1 MTDLFANVLLVLI
14 RLLLIAIFG
23 QVILSWLIVAG
34 VRNEVVV
41 RLYQVFTSISE
52 PILGPVRRI
61 MPRFGMIDITPMV
74 SIFLLLLAENVIR
87 STI

>member
-1 MTDLFANVLLVLI
+1 MTDVFANVILALI
-14 RLLLIAIFG
+14 RVLLIAIFG
-23 QVILSWLIVAG
+23 QVILSLLIVAG
-34 VRNEVVV
+34 VRNQVVL
-41 RLYQVFTSISE
+41 RLYQVFTAISE

-74 SIFLLLLAENVIR
+74 SIFLLVLVENVIR